1 MSEFFESEIVREELD
16 GINKMQEEVY
26 GNMMSFGS
34 LDLEEQKEHI
44 DMLIELLEK
53 QKVMY
58 TRLSLSDDPQA
69 KKMKEQL
76 QQSVQMLGFPEGTN
90 MSILFDGMYQTIQNL
105 KRQVDFR

>member
-1 MSEFFESEIVREELD
+1 MSEFFQSEIVREELD

-44 DMLIELLEK
+44 ELLIELLEK

-76 QQSVQMLGFPEGTN
+76 QQSVQMLGFPEGTD

>member
-1 MSEFFESEIVREELD
+1 MSDFFESEIVREELD
-16 GINKMQEEVY
+16 EINEMQKEVY
-26 GNMMSFGS
+26 GNMMNFGS
-34 LDLEEQKEHI
+34 LSREEQYEHI
-44 DMLIELLEK
+44 ELLIELLQK

-76 QQSVQMLGFPEGTN
+76 QQSVQMLGFPEGTD
-90 MSILFDGMYQTIQNL
+90 MSMLFDGMYQTIQNL

>member
-1 MSEFFESEIVREELD
+1 MSEFFASEIVREELD
-16 GINKMQEEVY
+16 EINKMQETVY
-26 GNMMSFGS
+26 GNMMAFS
-34 LDLEEQKEHI
+34 DLSREEQIEHVEL
-44 DMLIELLEK
+44 LIELLQK

-76 QQSVQMLGFPEGTN
+76 QQSVQMLGFPEGTD
-90 MSILFDGMYQTIQNL
+90 MSMLFDGMYQTIQNL

>member
-1 MSEFFESEIVREELD
+1 MSEFFRSEIVREELD
-16 GINKMQEEVY
+16 EINRMQKEVY
-26 GNMMSFGS
+26 SKMMTFGS
-34 LDLEEQKEHI
+34 LDLEDQKEHI
-44 DMLIELLEK
+44 NMLIDLLEK

-76 QQSVQMLGFPEGTN
+76 QQSVQMLGFPEGTD